1 MGAGWMPPEQ
11 RTPVAPPPAR
21 KAAAQDPQDGFSAG
35 MAAYRA
41 RSFAEATRQFDMAA
55 RSGDQNAA
63 LWAAKSVK
71 DGNGGCGPAL
81 PRLEAVAQRAS
92 GTWIGNEALLEAARC
107 QIALGQLDAARDR
120 LTRLSSVP
128 SHAAASQQALTE
140 LNQVASRREAER
152 AKSGSA
158 GASRPAT
165 AAPAR
170 APSAPAAKPAATATP
185 RSNADTANGF

>member
-1 MGAGWMPPEQ
+1 
-11 RTPVAPPPAR
+11 
-21 KAAAQDPQDGFSAG
+21 
-35 MAAYRA
+35 
-41 RSFAEATRQFDMAA
+41 
-55 RSGDQNAA
+55 
-63 LWAAKSVK
+63 
-71 DGNGGCGPAL
+71 
-81 PRLEAVAQRAS
+81 
-92 GTWIGNEALLEAARC
+92 
-107 QIALGQLDAARDR
+107 
-120 LTRLSSVP
+120 VP